1 MLLTALEFLGLV
13 AFAASGALAA
23 VRARLD
29 VFGVVVLGLTTA
41 LGGGVIRDL
50 LLGVHPPSSLRSW
63 PNLLVPA
70 VTSLAVFYFH
80 PQVARLRRAMLLAD
94 AVGLGLFVTSGT
106 TTALGLGA
114 PPYTACLI
122 GMTSGIG
129 GGVIRDVLL
138 RQVPLVLRREI
149 YALAALAGGIVVV
162 VGAWLRL
169 PSGPI
174 VVLASAIVVAIRLL
188 ALWRSWNAPTAP
200 GTGTG

>member
-1 MLLTALEFLGLV
+1 MLELIGV
-13 AFAASGALAA
+13 AVFAASGALAA
-23 VRARLD
+23 ARARLD

-41 LGGGVIRDL
+41 LGGGVIRDV

-70 VTSLAVFYFH
+70 VTSLLVFWFH

-106 TTALGLGA
+106 TTALSLGA

-129 GGVIRDVLL
+129 GGAIRDVLL

-200 GTGTG
+200 GTS

>member
-1 MLLTALEFLGLV
+1 MLLTVLELIGV
-13 AFAASGALAA
+13 AVFAASGALAA
-23 VRARLD
+23 ARARLD

-41 LGGGVIRDL
+41 LGGGVIRDV

-70 VTSLAVFYFH
+70 VTSLLVFWFH

-106 TTALGLGA
+106 TTALSLGA

-129 GGVIRDVLL
+129 GGAIRDVLL

-200 GTGTG
+200 GTS